1 MKLFVEIHPVL
12 LARAFLASFL
22 LALVSCG
29 VSTVTIEGSF
39 PTPNISKLPLSVAVY
54 YDQSLQD
61 FAYMEYS
68 ETGSEE
74 FNVQSG
80 QSHIALFNAVLPAM
94 FDDVVVI
101 DSLDDAV
108 AAEVDA
114 VFTPLIEEFQ
124 LALPTKTKL
133 DVYEVWIKYNM
144 RLVTAEGDYIADWV
158 LTSYGKT
165 PTETFRSTESAINDA
180 AVVALRDL
188 ASSFSLSF
196 AQVPEVRDWLA
207 QL

>member
-1 MKLFVEIHPVL
+1 MISL
-12 LARAFLASFL
+12 LGTSRIW
-22 LALVSCG
+22 
-29 VSTVTIEGSF
+29 STRKQE
-39 PTPNISKLPLSVAVY
+39 PK
-54 YDQSLQD
+54 
-61 FAYMEYS
+61 
-68 ETGSEE
+68 

-124 LALPTKTKL
+124 LALPMKTKL

-144 RLVTAEGDYIADWV
+144 RLATAEGDYM
-158 LTSYGKT
+158 LTG
-165 PTETFRSTESAINDA
+165 F
-180 AVVALRDL
+180 
-188 ASSFSLSF
+188 
-196 AQVPEVRDWLA
+196 
-207 QL
+207 